1 MKTIGIREL
10 RQRASVV
17 LREVESGV
25 TFEVTDR
32 GRPVAVLS
40 PMIDKSPLALDVCDD
55 PGTLQD
61 CARIGGNKLLLDVAR
76 RLSAPNAIGGPT
88 SAVQSG
94 DSGAAKL
101 HVQWNWANV

>member
-1 MKTIGIREL
+1 VAGWLPTAGGPPSRTIAAPSCTPAVGI
-10 RQRASVV
+10 A
-17 LREVESGV
+17 
-25 TFEVTDR
+25 
-32 GRPVAVLS
+32 AVLVNVL
-40 PMIDKSPLALDVCDD
+40 IDKSPLALDVCDD